1 MQGKESV
8 PMELADAAR
17 RMRLDVICCQEPY
30 THRLP
35 VGRALP
41 VLQTSDTRVILG
53 NVDEETGKVN
63 TALVFPN
70 RGLGCMALPQFTC
83 QYFVVAEIT
92 GRRFKNVKKM
102 A

>member
-53 NVDEETGKVN
+53 NVDEETGK
-63 TALVFPN
+63 
-70 RGLGCMALPQFTC
+70 
-83 QYFVVAEIT
+83 
-92 GRRFKNVKKM
+92 
-102 A
+102 